1 MQVFW
6 FIPTHGD
13 SRYLGTAEGAR
24 AVSLDY
30 LKQIAQAADNL
41 GYEGVL
47 LPTGRSCE
55 DPWVVAASLLPV
67 TTRLKFLVAVR
78 PGLHQPALA
87 ARMAATFDRLSGGRL
102 LINLV
107 TGGDQAELEGDGVF
121 QDHATR
127 YEQSAEFIRIWRS
140 ILTHSHTGE
149 SLDFE
154 GKHLRVKGSRLL
166 YPPLQKPH
174 PPVYFGGSSAAAHA
188 LAAEQVD
195 TYLTWGEPPAEVA
208 KKVADVRERAAQHNR
223 TVKFGIR
230 LHVIVRETD
239 DEAWR
244 AAESLISRLDD
255 DTVARAQAALAR
267 MDSEGQRRM
276 AALHAGGRKRSRAEL
291 EISPNLWAGVGLVR
305 GGAGTALVGDAK
317 TVAARL
323 QEYADLGLDT
333 FVLSGYPHLEEAYRF
348 AELVFPLLPRA
359 LRDKLGSPLST
370 PGIQQHYSGPFGE
383 VVANDYLPRTPVS
396 AARQSQAVSV
406 AEESTV

>member
-13 SRYLGTAEGAR
+13 SRYLGTGEGAR
-24 AVSLDY
+24 EVNHDY
-30 LKQIAQAADNL
+30 LKQVAVAADTL

-47 LPTGRSCE
+47 IPTGRSCE
-55 DPWVVAASLLPV
+55 DPWVVASSLLPV
-67 TTRLKFLVAVR
+67 TKNLKFLVAVR
-78 PGLHQPALA
+78 PGLHQPSLA

-107 TGGDQAELEGDGVF
+107 TGGDQTELEGDGVYL
-121 QDHATR
+121 DHAQR
-127 YEQSAEFIRIWRS
+127 YEQSAEFIRIWRE
-140 ILTHSHTGE
+140 ILARSHAGE
-149 SLDFE
+149 SFDYQGE
-154 GKHLRVKGSRLL
+154 HLSVKGAKLL
-166 YPPLQKPH
+166 YPPVQKPH
-174 PPVYFGGSSAAAHA
+174 PPVYFGGSSAAAHD

-208 KKVADVRERAAQHNR
+208 KKVADVKARAAKHGR

-255 DTVARAQAALAR
+255 DTVGRAQAAFSR

-276 AALHAGGRKRSRAEL
+276 AALHAGGGKRTRADL

-305 GGAGTALVGDAK
+305 GGAGTALVGDPQ
-317 TVAARL
+317 TVAARME
-323 QEYADLGLDT
+323 EYAALGLDT

-348 AELVFPLLPRA
+348 AELVFPLLPRK
-359 LRDKLGSPLST
+359 LREKLSGQVLN
-370 PGIQQHYSGPFGE
+370 GPFGE
-383 VVANDYLPRTPVS
+383 VVANEYLPRVS
-396 AARQSQAVSV
+396 QS
-406 AEESTV
+406 